1 MKDKSWKTKK
11 NKKTQK
17 KNKKKQKKKQKM
29 RRLNKN
35 KKLDSVI
42 HKQKTN
48 NELITLYNL

>member
-1 MKDKSWKTKK
+1 MSVKVNFSERQMMKKK
-11 NKKTQK
+11 KK
-17 KNKKKQKKKQKM
+17 KNKKKKNE
-29 RRLNKN
+29 RLNKN

>member
-1 MKDKSWKTKK
+1 MKDKWWKTKK
-11 NKKTQK
+11 KKKKNQKKKTK
-17 KNKKKQKKKQKM
+17 IKQKM

>member
-1 MKDKSWKTKK
+1 
-11 NKKTQK
+11 
-17 KNKKKQKKKQKM
+17 M